1 MNLFQTIFLG
11 IQQSTDKIKDK
22 IENAPDQGYE
32 IGVVIGTYLPFVLF
46 IIIAYAIYFK
56 ARNRK
61 D

>member
-1 MNLFQTIFLG
+1 MNLFQLIFLG
-11 IQQSTDKIKDK
+11 LQSADQIKEK
-22 IENAPDQGYE
+22 IESAPDDGYQ

-46 IIIAYAIYFK
+46 IVFAYIVYYK

>member
-1 MNLFQTIFLG
+1 MNLFQFIFLG
-11 IQQSTDKIKDK
+11 FQEANKIKEK
-22 IENAPDQGYE
+22 IANAPDDGYE

-46 IIIAYAIYFK
+46 VIFAYIVYFK

>member
-11 IQQSTDKIKDK
+11 FQQSTELIKDK

-32 IGVVIGTYLPFVLF
+32 IGVVIGTYLPFVAF
-46 IIIAYAIYFK
+46 IIIAYIIYFK